1 MASRPSRGAS
11 HSSSSSPLA
20 ATSSSTP
27 ADRGMI
33 HASPVGDVP
42 TITSAWDGGKFLNPP
57 VEILLCSET
66 IFTVV
71 VRHTKVED
79 RGGMEGDRG
88 LPPKLNSIVGLC
100 VTDWSSD
107 WDDDR
112 LNARLIQT
120 RKYWST
126 RFHSFIHSIHF
137 LSLSFFFLFDW
148 IQ

>member
-20 ATSSSTP
+20 TTSSSTAAAAP
-27 ADRGMI
+27 GMI

-42 TITSAWDGGKFLNPP
+42 TITMAWDGGKFLNPP
-57 VEILLCSET
+57 VEILLRSET
-66 IFTVV
+66 TFTVV
-71 VRHTKVED
+71 FRQTKVED
-79 RGGMEGDRG
+79 RGGTCGERG
-88 LPPKLNSIVGLC
+88 GGTLPPKLNSIVGLC

-120 RKYWST
+120 MKY
-126 RFHSFIHSIHF
+126 
-137 LSLSFFFLFDW
+137 
-148 IQ
+148 